1 MPTDEQLI
9 QEIQGGSQAAM
20 EVLVKRYYK
29 RIYAYL
35 YRKTTSSHTA
45 YDLTQDVFI
54 KMVQNLSSFK
64 SSGSFSSWLFTIAVN
79 CSRDYYRSAA
89 YRQAS
94 AASEYVEHLEQKQE
108 ESVSYIFEKN
118 ESRMLLKQAVQEL
131 PDIQSEAI
139 LLKYYH
145 DLKIK
150 EIAAITSTN
159 ENTVKARLRQG
170 LEKLKKR
177 LGRDD
182 HEQKS
187 NT

>member
-9 QEIQGGSQAAM
+9 QEIQKGSQAAM

-29 RIYAYL
+29 QIYAYL
-35 YRKTTSSHTA
+35 YRKTSSAHTA

-54 KMVQNLSSFK
+54 KLVQKLPSYK
-64 SSGSFSSWLFTIAVN
+64 SKGSFSSWLFTIAIN

-89 YRQAS
+89 YRQA
-94 AASEYVEHLEQKQE
+94 AASSEYEEHLDLKQE
-108 ESVSYIFEKN
+108 ESVSYIFERN
-118 ESRMLLKQAVQEL
+118 ESRKLLKQAVKDL

-145 DLKIK
+145 DMKIK

-170 LEKLKKR
+170 LDKLRKM
-177 LGRDD
+177 LGRDE
-182 HEQKS
+182 HEQKH
-187 NT
+187 NQ